1 MKMRMFAAG
10 APTVATVALAAVAPS
25 VASAT
30 TAATKGGTD
39 PTIAFDGGS
48 VVTNGTNATLH
59 ISYRCTSTPPPMS
72 HLFAAVKQGDGV
84 SPEHSSSEDPAVH
97 LTSFL
102 STNWSVDSGPNAV
115 LCDGKTHHQVI
126 TLKDQVGE

>member
-1 MKMRMFAAG
+1 
-10 APTVATVALAAVAPS
+10 
-25 VASAT
+25 
-30 TAATKGGTD
+30 
-39 PTIAFDGGS
+39 S

-126 TLKDQVGE
+126 TLKDQVGEEPGQTFGSAPVKTGPVLVQLCLFDSNGTLGASYTMQRAVATGKK